1 LFFRFRLIAMLGSLA
16 DLAATGLA
24 SEPTLRKWLK
34 EQPDCDWLKKR
45 GSNGDAY
52 EIDIPG
58 AITAWKA
65 KEGEKAETER
75 RKVEALGQMALE
87 LGLIT
92 PTGPTLSIADRKAL
106 VDEEISAM
114 KLAQLRK
121 ELVPTSSVEA
131 AVGDVLAR
139 YAQRAAS
146 FGARLAKKIDLTRE
160 QLVAIEALRAA
171 DQDWFA
177 DQMEN
182 WGKDIVDRRDNPAA
196 ALEASATNDGR

>member
-1 LFFRFRLIAMLGSLA
+1 MFFRFRSCAMLGNLA

-58 AITAWKA
+58 AIAAWKA
-65 KEGEKAETER
+65 KEGDKAEVER
-75 RKVEALGQMALE
+75 QKSEALGQLALE
-87 LGLIT
+87 LGLVA
-92 PTGPTLSIADRKAL
+92 PAGPTLSIADRKAL

-114 KLAQLRK
+114 KLAHLRK
-121 ELVPTSSVEA
+121 ELVPVLSVDG
-131 AVGDVLAR
+131 AVGDILAR
-139 YAQRAAS
+139 YAQRAATFS
-146 FGARLAKKIDLTRE
+146 ARLAKKIDLTRE

-171 DQDWFA
+171 DQNWFA

-196 ALEASATNDGR
+196 ALEAAAPNDGR